1 MANPALPE
9 NCTKGLE
16 ELPAAEQCKQHGL
29 RNIRAMW
36 SQLIEHCRAVEEPE
50 PEPAQLL
57 EWEAKFLDSAEIES
71 CTEHSRA

>member
-36 SQLIEHCRAVEEPE
+36 PQLIEHCRAVEEPE
-50 PEPAQLL
+50 PDSAQLL

-71 CTEHSRA
+71 WTEHFRL